1 MVPFIS
7 AIILYFLIVFG
18 VGFCVGPVR
27 VLLLEPLIG
36 PVAAVSMEM
45 PVLLA
50 AMFLAAKWVPKQVG
64 MIGSPRSY
72 VLMGVGALVLQQVAD
87 FAVGITIRG
96 MTASQIFATYMTVQ
110 GAIYGLSLIAFAAMP
125 WIVHRTQLFGGRFAS

>member
-1 MVPFIS
+1 
-7 AIILYFLIVFG
+7 
-18 VGFCVGPVR
+18 
-27 VLLLEPLIG
+27 
-36 PVAAVSMEM
+36 
-45 PVLLA
+45 
-50 AMFLAAKWVPKQVG
+50 